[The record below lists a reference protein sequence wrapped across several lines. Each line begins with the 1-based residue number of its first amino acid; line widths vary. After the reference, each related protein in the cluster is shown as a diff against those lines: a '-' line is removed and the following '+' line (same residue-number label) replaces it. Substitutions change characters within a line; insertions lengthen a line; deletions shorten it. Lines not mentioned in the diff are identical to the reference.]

1 MALNCPKCKME
12 LKPSVNGGKCPKCSP
27 ATGTVQASN
36 TKNVTVNGSSNVN
49 GAVGISS
56 SGPM

>member
-1 MALNCPKCKME
+1 MASVCPKCKTA
-12 LKPSVNGGKCPKCSP
+12 LNPSVNEGKCPKCNP

-36 TKNVTVNGSSNVN
+36 TKNVTVNGASNMN